1 MSQYIISP
9 ETTLYNYNSHLL
21 LCYYSIRASVSK
33 KMATITLQIPDEL
46 AQRLE
51 PLQNRL
57 PELLWQLL
65 DKKNPTTIEPE
76 INTHS
81 GDIPAVYQ
89 EVLDFL
95 IKSPIPQDIVNFKVS
110 QQAQTRLQIL
120 LDKNR
125 ESTLNEMEIAE
136 LDVYEQLEHLMI
148 LLKARA
154 YSEIG

>member
-1 MSQYIISP
+1 
-9 ETTLYNYNSHLL
+9 
-21 LCYYSIRASVSK
+21 
-33 KMATITLQIPDEL
+33 MATITLQIPNEL

-57 PELLWQLL
+57 PELLWQILEIT
-65 DKKNPTTIEPE
+65 KNPTTIEPE

-81 GDIPAVYQ
+81 GDIPTVYQ

-125 ESTLNEMEIAE
+125 ESTLNEIEIAE

-154 YSEIG
+154 YSEI

>member
-1 MSQYIISP
+1 
-9 ETTLYNYNSHLL
+9 
-21 LCYYSIRASVSK
+21 
-33 KMATITLQIPDEL
+33 MATITLQIPDEL

-65 DKKNPTTIEPE
+65 ELTKNPTTIEPE
-76 INTHS
+76 ITTHC
-81 GDIPAVYQ
+81 GDIPTVYQ
-89 EVLDFL
+89 EVIDFL

-125 ESTLNEMEIAE
+125 ESTLNPMEIAE

-154 YSEIG
+154 YSAI

>member
-1 MSQYIISP
+1 M
-9 ETTLYNYNSHLL
+9 
-21 LCYYSIRASVSK
+21 V
-33 KMATITLQIPDEL
+33 TITLQIPDEL

-57 PELLWQLL
+57 PELLWQLIEL
-65 DKKNPTTIEPE
+65 TKNPTTIEPE
-76 INTHS
+76 IATNTA
-81 GDIPAVYQ
+81 DIPTVYQ

-95 IKSPIPQDIVNFKVS
+95 IDSPTPQEIVGFKVS

-120 LDKNR
+120 LEKNC
-125 ESTLNEMEIAE
+125 ESTLNPMEIAE

-154 YSEIG
+154 YSAI

>member
-1 MSQYIISP
+1 
-9 ETTLYNYNSHLL
+9 
-21 LCYYSIRASVSK
+21 
-33 KMATITLQIPDEL
+33 MATITLQIPDEL

-65 DKKNPTTIEPE
+65 ELTKNPTTIEPE
-76 INTHS
+76 IPSHIA
-81 GDIPAVYQ
+81 DIPAVYQ

-95 IKSPIPQDIVNFKVS
+95 INTPTPQNIVNFKVS

-125 ESTLNEMEIAE
+125 ESTLNSMEIAE
-136 LDVYEQLEHLMI
+136 LDVCEQLEHLMI

-154 YSEIG
+154 YSEI

>member
-1 MSQYIISP
+1 
-9 ETTLYNYNSHLL
+9 
-21 LCYYSIRASVSK
+21 
-33 KMATITLQIPDEL
+33 MATITLQIPDEL

-57 PELLWQLL
+57 PELLWQILEL
-65 DKKNPTTIEPE
+65 TKNPTTIEPE
-76 INTHS
+76 ITTHS
-81 GDIPAVYQ
+81 ADIPAVYQ

-125 ESTLNEMEIAE
+125 ESTLNPMEIAE

-154 YSEIG
+154 YSEI